1 MLLLLFHKMLDNDGS
16 FSAQEQITE
25 ITERS
30 SYHGKKNFIK
40 LLIAIMETRTSLK
53 FADWYVHHK
62 KFLTKNS

>member
-16 FSAQEQITE
+16 FSAQKQITE

-40 LLIAIMETRTSLK
+40 IS
-53 FADWYVHHK
+53 
-62 KFLTKNS
+62 